1 MFLVIIYPLL
11 ACRDISVDKL
21 GVTKGDKSRR
31 SVLQIV
37 LTCDRGWIMLPQTK
51 YDSHIFGHTHY
62 HTYTQITMPT
72 QMTFIG
78 PFYLKK
84 DNVHKYKGCDIRFQI

>member
-51 YDSHIFGHTHY
+51 YDSHIFGHTLTY
-62 HTYTQITMPT
+62 IHTNNYANTNDVYWAIL
-72 QMTFIG
+72 FEEG
-78 PFYLKK
+78 
-84 DNVHKYKGCDIRFQI
+84 